1 MRLRRSDAETFA
13 AGTFIFSFIAVIL
26 AMAAVVT
33 AGMAYSHTDTVSH
46 RLDKVASGGAIGSTA
61 KVTLQEYAI
70 KVSPAL
76 VKAGVVTL
84 DVTNVGG
91 MTHELVL
98 VRAASPQALPIV
110 QTAGERSVGAVDEEA
125 ISEANTMGETGDVKA
140 HAHVRKQF
148 RLTPGSYVMFCN
160 IDNIA
165 KDQTVTNH
173 FVKGMSAT
181 LTVV

>member
-1 MRLRRSDAETFA
+1 MTPKRSDAEAFR

-33 AGMAYSHTDTVSH
+33 AGMAYSHTDTVSR
-46 RLDKVASGGAIGSTA
+46 RLDKVATGGAIGSTA
-61 KVTLQEYAI
+61 KVTLQEFAI

-76 VKAGVVTL
+76 VKAGTVRL

-91 MTHELVL
+91 MTHEMVL
-98 VRAASPQALPIV
+98 VRAPSVQALPIV
-110 QTAGERSVGAVDEEA
+110 ATAGERSVGAVDEEA
-125 ISEANTMGETGDVKA
+125 IAESAKVGETGDVKVQ
-140 HAHVRKQF
+140 AHVSKQF
-148 RLTPGSYVMFCN
+148 HLTAGTYVMFCN

-165 KDQTVTNH
+165 KDKSVTNH
-173 FVKGMSAT
+173 FVKGMVAT